1 MKQLPLCLW
10 FSTVNGFIM
19 ASLRDL
25 GLSEYEARAYRALLN
40 TGPTTAKE
48 LSRASD
54 VPMGRIYDVL
64 NSIEQY
70 NLVRSQTASRPKKYV
85 AVEPST
91 ALDRLLDDKKRE
103 LEEKAEQY
111 ENIVDELSDELD
123 AAEPV
128 EEQFWTA
135 SVGEAETTDLLLERL
150 TAADERII
158 MVASTPSPQ
167 FDVTEVGD
175 QIVEELEEAIERGV
189 DVDVLLTREMVASL
203 SEEVGRRYRDRLSGE
218 ESFQVRT
225 SEDVTGTFNLIDD
238 MEVVIQVPNPLGS
251 RETFAMIDLKDPEFA
266 GEVFAEFEPTWRE
279 AEPLSF

>member
-1 MKQLPLCLW
+1 
-10 FSTVNGFIM
+10 M

-85 AVEPST
+85 AVEPAT

-103 LEEKAEQY
+103 LAEKADQY
-111 ENIVDELSDELD
+111 EEIVDDLSEELD
-123 AAEPV
+123 AADPV

-135 SVGEAETTDLLLERL
+135 AVGAVETADLLVERL
-150 TAADERII
+150 SAADERIVF
-158 MVASTPSPQ
+158 VASDQTSL
-167 FDVTEVGD
+167 FELDEIGD
-175 QIVEELEEAIERGV
+175 LVAEEFEEAIDRGV
-189 DVDVLLTREMVASL
+189 DVKVMMTPELVDSL
-203 SEEVGRRYRDRLSGE
+203 PESVGQRHRQTLSPSEGYEVRVSP
-218 ESFQVRT
+218 
-225 SEDVTGTFNLIDD
+225 DVTGTFNVLDGV
-238 MEVVIQVPNPLGS
+238 EVCVQVPHPLAAD
-251 RETFAMIDLKDPEFA
+251 EAFAMIDLKDPEFA
-266 GEVFAEFEPTWRE
+266 ADVHDEFVPRWRA

>member
-1 MKQLPLCLW
+1 
-10 FSTVNGFIM
+10 M

-103 LEEKAEQY
+103 LEEKADQY
-111 ENIVDELSDELD
+111 QSIVDDLANELD
-123 AAEPV
+123 AADPV

-135 SVGEAETTDLLLERL
+135 AVGPEETIDLLLERL
-150 TAADERII
+150 AAADDHIV
-158 MVASTPSPQ
+158 MVAAGPVPNQDLQAVSE
-167 FDVTEVGD
+167 DVLA
-175 QIVEELEEAIERGV
+175 QIEDALDRGV
-189 DVDVLLTREMVASL
+189 TVDLLMTRGMVNSL
-203 SEEVGRRYRDRLSGE
+203 SENVGARYQSALQSRDD
-218 ESFQVRT
+218 FNVRT
-225 SEDVTGTFNLIDD
+225 NDDVTGVFNVIDGV
-238 MEVVIQVPNPLGS
+238 EICIQVPNPLSSGDA
-251 RETFAMIDLKDPEFA
+251 FGMIDLKDPEFA
-266 GEVFAEFEPTWRE
+266 ASVHEEFVPRWEE
-279 AEPLSF
+279 GEPLVF

>member
-1 MKQLPLCLW
+1 
-10 FSTVNGFIM
+10 M

-91 ALDRLLDDKKRE
+91 ALDRLLDDKKQE
-103 LEEKAEQY
+103 LEQRASQY
-111 ENIVDELSDELD
+111 ESIVDDLADELD

-135 SVGEAETTDLLLERL
+135 SVGPEETFDLLLERL
-150 TAADERII
+150 SAADRHIV
-158 MVASTPSPQ
+158 MVAADPVPQ
-167 FDVTEVGD
+167 MDIRTVGD
-175 QIVEELEEAIERGV
+175 DVLAQLEDALERGV
-189 DVDVLLTREMVASL
+189 SVDVLMSRELVDSL
-203 SEEVGRRYRDRLSGE
+203 SMNVGRRYRQTLQARDD
-218 ESFQVRT
+218 FDVRT
-225 SEDVTGTFNLIDD
+225 SDEVTGTFNIVDD
-238 MEVVIQVPNPLGS
+238 VEVCIQVPNPLSSG
-251 RETFAMIDLKDPEFA
+251 EAFGMIDLKDPEFA
-266 GEVFAEFEPTWRE
+266 ADVHDEFIPHWEQ
-279 AEPLSF
+279 ADPLEF